1 MTGNSE
7 YLLFSAIEGPLG
19 LVRVKKKDMRPED
32 FVTPP
37 GEDGEL
43 RQLYNDLVCEVCREG
58 TAENALLICEMCDR
72 GYHTFCLRPRL
83 TSVPLDDWYVLS
95 GVPASHARVSD
106 HVPTSPTLPPTAAE
120 IYQSIEHTN

>member
-1 MTGNSE
+1 MFMTGNSE

-43 RQLYNDLVCEVCREG
+43 RQLYNDLVCEVRI
-58 TAENALLICEMCDR
+58 T
-72 GYHTFCLRPRL
+72 YHF
-83 TSVPLDDWYVLS
+83 
-95 GVPASHARVSD
+95 
-106 HVPTSPTLPPTAAE
+106 
-120 IYQSIEHTN
+120 Q